1 MLSRVATLTSKH
13 RFPVVFAIPLHAS
26 QSTYAIG
33 LVAPLADLRFAL
45 TAKRSQL
52 AKLRYEVLGRMGLF
66 SFASPADLYSCL
78 PLSDFAVAVTR
89 LSNCAISRSEERRVG
104 KECVSTCRSRWSPY
118 H

>member
-1 MLSRVATLTSKH
+1 MLAIVATLASQH
-13 RFPVVFAIPLHAS
+13 GFPVLFAIPLHAS
-26 QSTYAIG
+26 QSTFAIG
-33 LVAPLADLRFAL
+33 LVAPLADLRVAL

-89 LSNCAISRSEERRVG
+89 LSTSIGRASCRERV
-104 KECVSTCRSRWSPY
+104 CP
-118 H
+118 